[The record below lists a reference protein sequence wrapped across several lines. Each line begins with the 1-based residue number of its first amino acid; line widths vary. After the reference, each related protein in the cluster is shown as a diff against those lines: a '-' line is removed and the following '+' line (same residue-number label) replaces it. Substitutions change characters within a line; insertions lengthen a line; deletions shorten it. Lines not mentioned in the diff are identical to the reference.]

1 MFQNSEEGQVS
12 GNIDVD
18 QRRSLTYTVGA
29 ISPGYQLQVFRAG
42 EGGGDDDD
50 DGPAPRVFT
59 SLADFL
65 AAIPD
70 HHFEFDNAA
79 PLIGNVTVHT
89 YNGAAVNNSQST
101 VLLEPHVTGTGIGSS
116 FNAPSLN
123 SGYISGTLAIGNDG
137 ANGQGITNSTIATT
151 TTLTPIIDSVVHSG
165 EWFLVA
171 QTLFGAQVPVI
182 DGDSVLVDWVAA
194 KNGNNSLVIG
204 STVKNANTINGL
216 SQPGINA
223 INSLLSTDGTNAG
236 VNALAAGVESL
247 SNEGDVRK
255 AGEQLAPE
263 TNFATQQAAITLA
276 FLTGQYIDERL
287 FGVGATGPSAAGF
300 GPPSGLGA
308 SNIAPPPY
316 ALGMGSLDERM
327 RLGGQDED
335 TAYWDVPSFNPNLAN
350 YGVWGHAFG
359 AGLKQ
364 DPIAGVSGYSTRIYG
379 ALVGVDNWVSPFFRL
394 GIAGG
399 WGHTGI
405 DGRDDTTANETSV
418 SSYMGLAYGA
428 FKGSGWYLSG
438 RGGFAWHNYDTT
450 RVLNAGG
457 LSDTAGASHNG
468 RQYIGALE
476 LGLPMH
482 AGAATFTP
490 VAQINYTHLNQDG
503 YTEASNGGMGLTI
516 SDQETNSLQT
526 GLGVKGAVKVAP
538 QALLEGRAI
547 WLHEFDDT
555 QQQVTAAFASVPS
568 FAAAGPGVG
577 RDTANLGV
585 GLLAF
590 TGTGTTFQINYDALL
605 REDFIG
611 HTGSAKLKF
620 DF

>member
-1 MFQNSEEGQVS
+1 MGNASAIWVQEEENQSLEVDNDGTISATGKLTSGILTRGAFLSVENDGVISASGVGSVAIAAHNGTDNANDPDPVVPAANCTPTTPCTHSYFIGNTVIENTGSILGDTVS
-12 GNIDVD
+12 QGAAAIQIVD
-18 QRRSLTYTVGA
+18 ANGLRWAGVARQRGRRSATTRIHDHRARPDAATAPSSTVARSPAISTSAPATTCSRTVRKDRSAAASTSISAASLTYNRRGL
-29 ISPGYQLQVFRAG
+29 SPGYQLQVFRAG

-89 YNGAAVNNSQST
+89 YNGVTGADGSNAQST
-101 VLLEPHVTGTGIGSS
+101 ILLEPHVTGTGHWVGLQCAVAQQRLHQRHAGDRQRP
-116 FNAPSLN
+116 AP
-123 SGYISGTLAIGNDG
+123 TVKR
-137 ANGQGITNSTIATT
+137 ITNSTIATT

-171 QTLFGAQVPVI
+171 QTLFGADVPVI
-182 DGDSVLVDWVAA
+182 DEDFVLVDWVAA

-316 ALGMGSLDERM
+316 ALGMR
-327 RLGGQDED
+327 
-335 TAYWDVPSFNPNLAN
+335 
-350 YGVWGHAFG
+350 
-359 AGLKQ
+359 
-364 DPIAGVSGYSTRIYG
+364 IAR
-379 ALVGVDNWVSPFFRL
+379 
-394 GIAGG
+394 
-399 WGHTGI
+399 
-405 DGRDDTTANETSV
+405 
-418 SSYMGLAYGA
+418 
-428 FKGSGWYLSG
+428 
-438 RGGFAWHNYDTT
+438 
-450 RVLNAGG
+450 
-457 LSDTAGASHNG
+457 
-468 RQYIGALE
+468 
-476 LGLPMH
+476 
-482 AGAATFTP
+482 
-490 VAQINYTHLNQDG
+490 
-503 YTEASNGGMGLTI
+503 
-516 SDQETNSLQT
+516 
-526 GLGVKGAVKVAP
+526 
-538 QALLEGRAI
+538 
-547 WLHEFDDT
+547 
-555 QQQVTAAFASVPS
+555 
-568 FAAAGPGVG
+568 
-577 RDTANLGV
+577 
-585 GLLAF
+585 
-590 TGTGTTFQINYDALL
+590 
-605 REDFIG
+605 
-611 HTGSAKLKF
+611 
-620 DF
+620 

>member
-1 MFQNSEEGQVS
+1 MTGWTVTEGAS
-12 GNIDVD
+12 
-18 QRRSLTYTVGA
+18 S
-29 ISPGYQLQVFRAG
+29 ISP
-42 EGGGDDDD
+42 D
-50 DGPAPRVFT
+50 
-59 SLADFL
+59 
-65 AAIPD
+65 
-70 HHFEFDNAA
+70 
-79 PLIGNVTVHT
+79 
-89 YNGAAVNNSQST
+89 GAA
-101 VLLEPHVTGTGIGSS
+101 GT
-116 FNAPSLN
+116 
-123 SGYISGTLAIGNDG
+123 TK
-137 ANGQGITNSTIATT
+137 TTIA
-151 TTLTPIIDSVVHSG
+151 PVIDHVVHPG
-165 EWFLVA
+165 EWFMVA
-171 QTLFGAQVPVI
+171 TFLDQITGGPQVDTVKLPGVE
-182 DGDSVLVDWVAA
+182 DTALVDWSVGYNAA
-194 KNGNNSLVIG
+194 SNLAIG

-216 SQPGINA
+216 SQPGINT

-247 SNEGDVRK
+247 TDAGDVRK
-255 AGEQLAPE
+255 VGEQLAPE

-316 ALGMGSLDERM
+316 ALGMSGSSDGRM
-327 RLGGQDED
+327 SLGAADED

-405 DGRDDTTANETSV
+405 DGRDDTIANETSV

-457 LSDTAGASHNG
+457 LSDTAGASHWSPIHRRPRAWTADARRRG
-468 RQYIGALE
+468 DV
-476 LGLPMH
+476 H
-482 AGAATFTP
+482 AGRP
-490 VAQINYTHLNQDG
+490 DQLHPI
-503 YTEASNGGMGLTI
+503 SIRMGTRR
-516 SDQETNSLQT
+516 
-526 GLGVKGAVKVAP
+526 
-538 QALLEGRAI
+538 RA
-547 WLHEFDDT
+547 
-555 QQQVTAAFASVPS
+555 TAAWA
-568 FAAAGPGVG
+568 
-577 RDTANLGV
+577 
-585 GLLAF
+585 
-590 TGTGTTFQINYDALL
+590 
-605 REDFIG
+605 
-611 HTGSAKLKF
+611 
-620 DF
+620 